1 MKPLHETPRQRLS
14 RLFETF
20 PVTRRLLNGPPYL
33 IGVALFLLVISL
45 VVAAVFS
52 FSAAKLPFSEYV
64 ERILRGV

>member
-14 RLFETF
+14 RLFDTF
-20 PVTRRLLNGPPYL
+20 PVTRRLLKGPRYL
-33 IGVALFLLVISL
+33 IGVVLFLLVISL